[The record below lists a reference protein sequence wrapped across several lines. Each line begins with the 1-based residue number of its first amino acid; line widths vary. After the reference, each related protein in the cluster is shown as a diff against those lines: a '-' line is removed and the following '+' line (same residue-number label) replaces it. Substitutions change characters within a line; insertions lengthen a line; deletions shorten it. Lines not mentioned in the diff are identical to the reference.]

1 MFVVENFI
9 KFLKKK
15 KINFFTGVPDSVLKN
30 FSTCIEKNKEH
41 IIAANEG
48 SAVALGI
55 GYHLATKKIPL
66 VYMQNA
72 GLGNAINP
80 LVSIAH
86 KKVYS
91 IPILLL
97 IGWRG
102 YPKVKDEPQHQVKG
116 KITTKLLKNLNIK
129 YCIVKNMKNF
139 KNLDKLISVS
149 RRKNQPVACLIP
161 PNSMKIKNKKNS
173 KPRSNLYPL
182 TRSNAIKTLLK
193 NLKKNTKI
201 ISSTGFTSRELYQ
214 IRKDK
219 KIEKGKDF
227 YMVGG
232 MGHASMVA
240 TGYSIYYKHNTIC
253 LDGDGSLLMH
263 MGSLLAAGKFG
274 SKRFKHILFNNNSHE
289 SVGGQK
295 TFISEIF
302 LKKIIEG
309 FNYKNYFLVKTM
321 KDLNKSIKLFLNK
334 PGPGFME
341 VRIRNHSLNNLSR
354 PQKLLKIK
362 NEFIV

>member
-1 MFVVENFI
+1 MLFI
-9 KFLKKK
+9 NFLKKK
-15 KINFFTGVPDSVLKN
+15 KIDFFTGVPDSVLKN
-30 FSTCIEKNKEH
+30 FSICIEKKKRH
-41 IIAANEG
+41 IVAANEG

-80 LVSIAH
+80 LISIAH
-86 KKVYS
+86 KEVYS

-102 YPKVKDEPQHQVKG
+102 YPKIKDEPQHKVKG

-129 YCIVKNMKNF
+129 YCVVKDLQDF
-139 KNLDKLISVS
+139 KNLSKLIFLS
-149 RRKNQPVACLIP
+149 KKENKPVACLIP
-161 PNSMKIKNKKNS
+161 PNTMESKKKKQIKLNS
-173 KPRSNLYPL
+173 NFGSL
-182 TRSNAIKTLLK
+182 TRSDFIKTLLK
-193 NLKKNTKI
+193 NLNKKSKI
-201 ISSTGFTSRELYQ
+201 ISTTGFTSRELHE
-214 IRKDK
+214 IRKNE
-219 KIEKGKDF
+219 KIYTGKDF

-240 TGYSIYYKHNTIC
+240 TGHSMYFKHDTIC

-274 SKRFKHILFNNNSHE
+274 SKKFKHILLNNNSHE

-295 TFISEIF
+295 TFINQIF
-302 LKKIIEG
+302 LKKIIKG
-309 FNYKNYFLVKTM
+309 FNYKNYFLVEKK
-321 KDLNKSIKLFLNK
+321 KDLNRSIKLFLK
-334 PGPGFME
+334 VTGPSFME
-341 VRIRNHSLNNLSR
+341 VKIRNYSLNNLSR
-354 PQKLLKIK
+354 PKKLLKIK
-362 NEFIV
+362 NEFVS

>member
-1 MFVVENFI
+1 MFTAENFI

-30 FSTCIEKNKEH
+30 FSICIEKKKGH

-102 YPKVKDEPQHQVKG
+102 YPKVGDEPQHQVKG
-116 KITTKLLKNLNIK
+116 KITTKLLKNLNIE
-129 YCIVKNMKNF
+129 YCTVKNTQDF
-139 KNLDKLISVS
+139 KNLDKLILLS
-149 RRKNQPVACLIP
+149 RKKNQPVACLIP
-161 PNSMKIKNKKNS
+161 PNSMQIKKKKNI
-173 KPRSNLYPL
+173 KLKSNFCPL
-182 TRSNAIKTLLK
+182 TRSDVIKTLLK
-193 NLKKNTKI
+193 NLKKDAKI
-201 ISSTGFTSRELYQ
+201 ISSTGFTSRELHQ

-219 KIEKGKDF
+219 RIKKGKDF

-232 MGHASMVA
+232 MGHTSMVA
-240 TGYSIYYKHNTIC
+240 TGHSIYFKHDTIC

-263 MGSLLAAGKFG
+263 MGSLLAVGKFG
-274 SKRFKHILFNNNSHE
+274 SKKFKHILLNNNSHE
-289 SVGGQK
+289 SVGGQE
-295 TFISEIF
+295 TFIGEIF

-321 KDLNKSIKLFLNK
+321 KDLNKSIKFFLNSS
-334 PGPGFME
+334 GPSFME

-362 NEFIV
+362 NEFIA